1 MEISKNMAD
10 VLLKIKEERDLSL
23 TDFAEQLG
31 ISRSALQE
39 YTSGTGVPRLST
51 VVILAQKLGMEPA
64 DLLAGT
70 ILQETL
76 DTEEQQ
82 AVVKQLLA
90 EYAQQSTTVLE
101 GLHTLLALLAE
112 SAENCP
118 NRQSS
123 GRPDDPACEGKV

>member
-23 TDFAEQLG
+23 TEFAEQLG

-70 ILQETL
+70 ILQET
-76 DTEEQQ
+76 
-82 AVVKQLLA
+82 VKQLLA